1 MQDNTEPLGA
11 ALDSQPPHWIV
22 GRGGLGRRRERPQE
36 WQVCHALDSHVGFD
50 SPTLHEQK

>member
-1 MQDNTEPLGA
+1 MKDNTEAP
-11 ALDSQPPHWIV
+11 
-22 GRGGLGRRRERPQE
+22 GGCLGRRRERPQE